1 MRVPLEPGIAT
12 QSIQSTYSLQAVPIA
27 KNIHYQQRQEKA
39 DISRVLLLQV
49 CSGNHLSGMAIA
61 GHLWRRTSVP
71 HGSAKTRETQQIGAK
86 NSHRPA
92 VAALLPT
99 GVYRANASRHCW
111 WALTLSLR
119 PTFAP
124 LPVRLLPRVLS
135 PSAVCF
141 CGTILTVTRT
151 GNFSSGAFFRE
162 PGLSSSS
169 CLDAIASPPFPGS
182 TLAGEG
188 EIGSRG
194 SGERRRGLAIN
205 HELLEESSLEIIKFV
220 DDVGESLRN
229 LLSCQRLSCS

>member
-1 MRVPLEPGIAT
+1 
-12 QSIQSTYSLQAVPIA
+12 
-27 KNIHYQQRQEKA
+27 
-39 DISRVLLLQV
+39 
-49 CSGNHLSGMAIA
+49 MAIA
-61 GHLWRRTSVP
+61 DYLWRRTSVP
-71 HGSAKTRETQQIGAK
+71 HDFAKTRETQQIGAK
-86 NSHRPA
+86 NSHRPT

-124 LPVRLLPRVLS
+124 LPVRSLPRGPS

-151 GNFSSGAFFRE
+151 GSFSSGAFFRE

-188 EIGSRG
+188 RKLGA
-194 SGERRRGLAIN
+194 GEMGVRERMEGDI
-205 HELLEESSLEIIKFV
+205 EGDWLLV
-220 DDVGESLRN
+220 VGGVFAGN
-229 LLSCQRLSCS
+229 NKNC